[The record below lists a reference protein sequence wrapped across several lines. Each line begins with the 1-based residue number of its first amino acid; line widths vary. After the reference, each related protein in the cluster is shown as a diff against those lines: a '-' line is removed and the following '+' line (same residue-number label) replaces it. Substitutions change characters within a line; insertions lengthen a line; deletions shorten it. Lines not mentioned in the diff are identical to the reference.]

1 MVLPW
6 SSFWERNYFAQSWP
20 LLTTLIGNSFVR
32 GGVTGLGFANLI
44 AGVAELAPLFSARAA
59 QLEPQTD
66 SQVEP

>member
-6 SSFWERNYFAQSWP
+6 SGFWERNYFAQSWP
-20 LLTTLIGNSFVR
+20 LLTMFIGNAFVR

-59 QLEPQTD
+59 RLEPQID